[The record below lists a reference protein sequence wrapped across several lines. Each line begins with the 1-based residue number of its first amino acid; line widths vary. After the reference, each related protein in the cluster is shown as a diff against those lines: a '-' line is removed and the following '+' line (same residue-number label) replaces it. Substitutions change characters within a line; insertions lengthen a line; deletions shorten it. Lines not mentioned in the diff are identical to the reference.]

1 MDKESTKAI
10 HVGLSV
16 SAIVVL
22 AFACLLLAG
31 LYWMAKRENDW
42 WRDNIGRRVRALEA
56 GRQRLLKLESKLDNL
71 DRITL
76 PPGAVELHPPHR

>member
-10 HVGLSV
+10 HFGLSIA
-16 SAIVVL
+16 AIVVL
-22 AFACLLLAG
+22 AFACLLLGG
-31 LYWMAKRENDW
+31 LYWMEKRENDW
-42 WRDNIGRRVRALEA
+42 WRDNIGGRVRALES

-76 PPGAVELHPPHR
+76 RPGAQELHEPHR